1 MAGSVH
7 RSGGTGEG
15 HLCRQSTTR
24 MKTDHVDS
32 LRQVPSVAP
41 SSFTTRTQNNVFED
55 AQEIFIPL
63 LVGKVSSLNFEI
75 YHLKALFI
83 LL

>member
-1 MAGSVH
+1 MH
-7 RSGGTGEG
+7 RRGGTGEG
-15 HLCRQSTTR
+15 HLCRQSTMR
-24 MKTDHVDS
+24 METDRVDS

-41 SSFTTRTQNNVFED
+41 SSFTTRTQTNVFED
-55 AQEIFIPL
+55 GQEIVLPL
-63 LVGKVSSLNFEI
+63 LVGRVSSLNFEM